1 MNKSIIT
8 ITLDPDT
15 LDDIRKRALKSYR
28 TVNKHISYLIDMGM
42 NASNIDIYEI
52 ADFLQDVADGNLD
65 EFNTMSR
72 ANKLLKEINI
82 NKEKQNE
89 R

>member
-1 MNKSIIT
+1 MNKNTIT
-8 ITLDPDT
+8 ITLDADT
-15 LDDIRKRALKSYR
+15 LDTIRKDALKNYR

-42 NASNIDIYEI
+42 NASNTDVYEI

-72 ANKLLKEINI
+72 ANKLLKEIN
-82 NKEKQNE
+82 KEQHDE